1 MNYNKVKSIV
11 SILEKYGNEKGVK
24 FAIKRN
30 KILKTC
36 KEEITAIEQ
45 PKKDFIDTNNDFK
58 EYLQAEY
65 QLYTKFGG
73 VTEEGKQVG
82 ISKENVETF
91 MKELTELQSIDKNKA
106 ALDEYK
112 KIDDE
117 TKVVLNTEFTQELPK
132 FEVDELPESITGN
145 DYDTLQE
152 LINE

>member
-1 MNYNKVKSIV
+1 MDYNKVKNIV
-11 SILEKYGNEKGVK
+11 TVLEKYGNEKGVK

-30 KILKTC
+30 KILKVC

-45 PKKDFIDTNNDFK
+45 PKKDFIDTNSDFK
-58 EYLQAEY
+58 EYLQEEY
-65 QLYTKFGG
+65 KLYTKFGG

-91 MKELTELQSIDKNKA
+91 MTELTELQSIEKNKI
-106 ALDEYK
+106 ALEEYK

-117 TKVVLNTEFTQELPK
+117 TKVILDSEFTQELPK
-132 FEVDELPESITGN
+132 FEIDELPEAITGN

-152 LINE
+152 IVNE